1 MNQKTQKNTEKIKKM
16 RTSAAKTSRGPQRE
30 KQTPRY
36 RRRAILTKGAP
47 GRGQGNKT
55 DTNARIKMFRRNRV
69 RKKGHQK
76 TNRKLQQAKKDT
88 EAQLGHEKTFEK

>member
-1 MNQKTQKNTEKIKKM
+1 MKSVAT
-16 RTSAAKTSRGPQRE
+16 TSRGLQKE
-30 KQTPRY
+30 NQTPRY
-36 RRRAILTKGAP
+36 RRGAIPTKGAP

-55 DTNARIKMFRRNRV
+55 DTKARINMLRRNRV

-88 EAQLGHEKTFEK
+88 EAQLGHGKTFEKEYRPKRKSETPRHA